1 MIEGTLKSGFEIRIP
16 DENYDDY
23 ELFEDLA
30 AIDEDPNNIGKM
42 VSVFKRLLGEEQ
54 YNALKEHMRQENGRI
69 RTTQMEKVLRE
80 IFELNDESKNSEPS
94 PT

>member
-1 MIEGTLKSGFEIRIP
+1 MIEGTLKSGFEIKIP

-30 AIDEDPNNIGKM
+30 AIDENPDNIGKM
-42 VSVFKRLLGEEQ
+42 VSVFIRLLGEEQ
-54 YNALKEHMRQENGRI
+54 YTALKEHMRQENGRI
-69 RTTQMEKVLRE
+69 RTTEMEAVLHE
-80 IFELNDESKNSEPS
+80 IFGLNDESKNSEPS

>member
-1 MIEGTLKSGFEIRIP
+1 MIEGTLKSGFHIIIP

-30 AIDEDPNNIGKM
+30 AIDENMNNVGKM

-69 RTTQMEKVLRE
+69 RTTQMEEALHE

-94 PT
+94 PA